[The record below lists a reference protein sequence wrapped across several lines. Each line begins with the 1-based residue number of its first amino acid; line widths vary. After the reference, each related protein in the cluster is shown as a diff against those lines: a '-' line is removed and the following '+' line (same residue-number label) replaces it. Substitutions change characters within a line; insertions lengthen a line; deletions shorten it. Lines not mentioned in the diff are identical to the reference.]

1 MTRNGRPRLVFVCPN
16 LEAGGAERQWLGLVP
31 ALAGRG
37 FDVSVLTLDGRGA
50 YFDDLRAG
58 GVPVVCARL
67 RNRADP
73 AGLARALRLAG
84 PSSSVVVS
92 RDVSA
97 HVVGHAVAR
106 RQRAAHVVTEHL
118 GPDPLGVRPL
128 RRHQRALLRPVRPHV
143 AAVVAVA
150 RSQRE
155 HLVRDGYPSG
165 AIRVIPNGVASDPA
179 VRPRAAVRAELG
191 IAPEEFLAVL
201 AAALRPEKRAAA
213 FVEAVAA
220 AHAIEPAVRGL
231 VLGAGPDS
239 GAVAG
244 AVARSG
250 GAVRALGYRPDAL
263 DVIAAANVLCLTSVV
278 EALPMSVLEAM
289 SLARPVVATDVG
301 GVAEAVADGETG
313 VLVPRDRP
321 SDMAAAL
328 AALARDRPRAE
339 ALGRAG
345 RERQRRLFSIHAMTA
360 SYAEL
365 LGAVAR

>member
-1 MTRNGRPRLVFVCPN
+1 VFVCPN

-37 FDVSVLTLDGRGA
+37 FDVSVVTLDGCGA
-50 YFDDLRAG
+50 YFDDLRTG
-58 GVPVVCARL
+58 GVPVACARL

-179 VRPRAAVRAELG
+179 VRPREAVRVELG
-191 IAPEEFLAVL
+191 IAPGEFLAVL
-201 AAALRPEKRAAA
+201 VAALRPEKRAVA
-213 FVEAVAA
+213 FVDGVAA
-220 AHAIEPAVRGL
+220 AHSIEPALRGL
-231 VLGAGPDS
+231 VVGAGPDA
-239 GAVAG
+239 GAVAE

-263 DVIAAANVLCLTSVV
+263 DVIAAADVLCLTSVV
-278 EALPMSVLEAM
+278 EALPMSALEAM

-301 GVAEAVADGETG
+301 GVGEAVADGETG
-313 VLVPRDRP
+313 ILVPRDRP
-321 SDMAAAL
+321 GDMAAAL

-345 RERQRRLFSIHAMTA
+345 RDRQRRDFSIDAMTA

-365 LGAVAR
+365 LGAVGR